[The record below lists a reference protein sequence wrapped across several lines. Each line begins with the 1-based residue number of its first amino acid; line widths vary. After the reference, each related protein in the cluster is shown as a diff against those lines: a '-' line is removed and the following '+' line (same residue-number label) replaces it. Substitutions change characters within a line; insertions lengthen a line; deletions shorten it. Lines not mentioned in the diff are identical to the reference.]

1 MSLGNNIKKYR
12 RDMGIT
18 QEELAGM
25 LCVTSQAV
33 SKWESGSGLP
43 DITQVV
49 PLAQALNVSTDA
61 LFGFNTS
68 NYDAKLAAEVTA
80 KANTLRDSG
89 EQSQGALNAVE
100 YLDSMCEENIFNYGI
115 MTSYT
120 QAVAHLS
127 RYVNPHN
134 SYYCELFK
142 DDSKQWD
149 KIVRTA
155 ENRAMQVIRYSDN
168 KKLAD
173 ECHYALA
180 WLCWHTSEW
189 EKGRQHI
196 EALPSIRSNMLQ
208 ETLLPY
214 YIDISSEADKVIWK
228 AQIRDN
234 YQNFIRAI
242 NKQIVYSAESM
253 MWICPLNEVEE
264 SCNWGISIMDR
275 FCENDQMRAFC
286 QGFYRDTYKFL
297 IAAYLR
303 NGEVQKAADN
313 WTKLNS
319 KIDEYVEFCNSVN
332 AEDAEETIRKYG
344 AKATENMR
352 HYTREWIDGKLE
364 FMLGQFKS
372 WSKEEVFVE
381 FEKSVS
387 LSLCEKKN

>member
-1 MSLGNNIKKYR
+1 
-12 RDMGIT
+12 
-18 QEELAGM
+18 
-25 LCVTSQAV
+25 
-33 SKWESGSGLP
+33 
-43 DITQVV
+43 
-49 PLAQALNVSTDA
+49 
-61 LFGFNTS
+61 
-68 NYDAKLAAEVTA
+68 
-80 KANTLRDSG
+80 
-89 EQSQGALNAVE
+89 
-100 YLDSMCEENIFNYGI
+100 
-115 MTSYT
+115 MTPYT

-149 KIVRTA
+149 KTVRTA

-242 NKQIVYSAESM
+242 NKQIVYTAESM